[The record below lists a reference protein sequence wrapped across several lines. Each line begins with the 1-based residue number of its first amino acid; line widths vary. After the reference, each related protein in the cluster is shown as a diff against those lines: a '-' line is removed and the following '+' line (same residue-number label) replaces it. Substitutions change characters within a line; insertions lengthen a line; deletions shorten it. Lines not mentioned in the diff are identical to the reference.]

1 MVCPSKDQSCICT
14 IPERERE
21 RERERDVKSH
31 IPQLKQNIT
40 SFNKIGLDELTYQ

>member
-21 RERERDVKSH
+21 RDVKSH
-31 IPQLKQNIT
+31 ISQLEQNIT
-40 SFNKIGLDELTYQ
+40 SLNKIGLDELTYQ

>member
-1 MVCPSKDQSCICT
+1 MPFKGSKLYLHNS
-14 IPERERE
+14 RERE